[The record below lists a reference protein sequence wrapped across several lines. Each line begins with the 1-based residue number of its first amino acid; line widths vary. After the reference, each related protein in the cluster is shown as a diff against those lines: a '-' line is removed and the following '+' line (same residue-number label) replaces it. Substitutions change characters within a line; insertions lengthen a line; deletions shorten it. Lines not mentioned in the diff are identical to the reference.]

1 MDAERSGFSLPW
13 TSSKFNRCSIDST
26 GATSGIDNFAIR
38 WSMADGGGV
47 IAGVVVDG
55 FLCCKG
61 ISVGVGVRVVDLS
74 PSINFLTVSD
84 IFGGAGVED

>member
-1 MDAERSGFSLPW
+1 
-13 TSSKFNRCSIDST
+13 
-26 GATSGIDNFAIR
+26 
-38 WSMADGGGV
+38 MADGGGV

-84 IFGGAGVED
+84 IFGVPESKIEAVVVREFPLIVELKLGA